1 MKSAAIIISEPRM
14 SEARS
19 TWKSRER
26 RRSAAGPS
34 KASTQPTHPVVL
46 RVPEKLL
53 NDLDAAV
60 EQRSVRIPR
69 HTWLLEA
76 IAEKLE
82 REQASR
88 GRRHGT

>member
-1 MKSAAIIISEPRM
+1 M

-19 TWKSRER
+19 TWKGREGK
-26 RRSAAGPS
+26 RSSERPAKAG
-34 KASTQPTHPVVL
+34 TQPTHPVVL
-46 RVPEKLL
+46 RLPEKLL
-53 NDLDAAV
+53 NELDAAV

-82 REQASR
+82 REQGSR

>member
-1 MKSAAIIISEPRM
+1 M

-19 TWKSRER
+19 TWKGREGKR
-26 RRSAAGPS
+26 ASERLS
-34 KASTQPTHPVVL
+34 KATTHPTHPVVL
-46 RVPEKLL
+46 RLPEKLL
-53 NDLDAAV
+53 NELDAAV

-82 REQASR
+82 REQGSR

>member
-1 MKSAAIIISEPRM
+1 MKSAALIISEPRM

-19 TWKSRER
+19 TWKGREGK
-26 RRSAAGPS
+26 RSSERPS
-34 KASTQPTHPVVL
+34 KASTHPTHPVVL
-46 RVPEKLL
+46 RLPEKLL
-53 NDLDAAV
+53 NELDAAV

-82 REQASR
+82 REQASQ